1 MRNLRVKVMFVTLLT
16 IGRFMSRKASK
27 KKKKTTKELSF
38 IVKLKAIILIVVE
51 AL

>member
-1 MRNLRVKVMFVTLLT
+1 MFVTLLT
-16 IGRFMSRKASK
+16 IGRFMSRKAS